1 VSESTR
7 RQLAFTLH
15 LRELSSTTA
24 EVHLELC
31 ASSASATVRQP
42 NSSVAIGSSSATA
55 QRVPSLQSERE
66 HNGSTGTGQGGG
78 ARVQRPGELSA
89 SSAGGQWEH
98 TTAAGRCRRCHSGCR
113 GDRHRQ
119 GCCQRTALD
128 QRELS
133 GPENSAQ
140 GVTAPS
146 PGPRQLNGSSE
157 GAPPPDSAGGRGPL
171 LAAPAER

>member
-42 NSSVAIGSSSATA
+42 NSSVAIGSSSALA
-55 QRVPSLQSERE
+55 QRLLSGCPVSSLS
-66 HNGSTGTGQGGG
+66 GSTTGALVRGRGGG
-78 ARVQRPGELSA
+78 
-89 SSAGGQWEH
+89 
-98 TTAAGRCRRCHSGCR
+98 AGRCRRCHSGCR

-133 GPENSAQ
+133 GPGNSAQ
-140 GVTAPS
+140 GITAPS

-157 GAPPPDSAGGRGPL
+157 GAPPPDSVGRRGQL